1 LFIVTV
7 PAGYPSPAE
16 DFCEGSLDLNQHLI
30 HHPAATFFVRVRGD
44 SMMGAGIFSGD
55 LLVVDRAIAPHS
67 NSIVIAVV
75 NGELTIKR
83 LHQQDEQISL
93 LPENPDYSPIEITSA
108 MEFAVWG
115 VVTGVVRRL

>member
-1 LFIVTV
+1 LFTVTV
-7 PAGYPSPAE
+7 SAGYPSPSE
-16 DFCEGSLDLNQHLI
+16 DFAEGSLDLNQHLI

-44 SMMGAGIFSGD
+44 SMIGAGIFSGD

>member
-1 LFIVTV
+1 MFIITV
-7 PAGYPSPAE
+7 SAGYPAPSE
-16 DFCEGSLDLNQHLI
+16 DYCEGSLDLNQHLI

-55 LLVVDRAIAPHS
+55 LLVVDRAIAPCS
-67 NSIVIAVV
+67 GSVVIALV

-83 LHQQDEQISL
+83 LHQQDGQISL
-93 LPENPDYSPIEITSA
+93 LPENPDYSPIEISDG